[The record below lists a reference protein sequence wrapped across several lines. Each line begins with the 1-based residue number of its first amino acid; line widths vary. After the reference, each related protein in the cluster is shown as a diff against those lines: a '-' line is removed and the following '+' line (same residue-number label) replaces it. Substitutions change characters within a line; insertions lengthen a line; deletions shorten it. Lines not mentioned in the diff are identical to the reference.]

1 MGSQVCETL
10 AFMNGDDGLSEM
22 EVMEINGALL
32 MSLME
37 ESPSDESDD
46 DRLDNLMRSF
56 EAEIRS
62 GSKNMEG
69 HNYSA
74 SIGSEFVSN
83 IGEDTQSWIIGEMDG
98 QDCWTSSSEFGM
110 EWVDMDVIAYS
121 PCDNRSW
128 FIDTHGDV
136 MDNKV
141 GLAWENMDSVSYENA
156 L

>member
-1 MGSQVCETL
+1 MGSQVCEAL
-10 AFMNGDDGLSEM
+10 AFMNGDDGVSEM

-46 DRLDNLMRSF
+46 DRLDNLIRSF
-56 EAEIRS
+56 EAEITS
-62 GSKNMEG
+62 GSKKMEG
-69 HNYSA
+69 HNSA
-74 SIGSEFVSN
+74 CIGSEFVSN
-83 IGEDTQSWIIGEMDG
+83 IGEENQSWIIGEMDG
-98 QDCWTSSSEFGM
+98 QDCWGSSSEFGM
-110 EWVDMDVIAYS
+110 EWVDMDVITYS

-128 FIDTHGDV
+128 FIDPHGDV

-141 GLAWENMDSVSYENA
+141 GLLWENMDSISYDKA